1 MLIIPFV
8 LNLVNLKVTEDLK
21 YWVYILTLLARLS
34 TKDFYPIIVMKVQPG
49 SPLMHSN

>member
-8 LNLVNLKVTEDLK
+8 LNLVNLKVTGDLK

-34 TKDFYPIIVMKVQPG
+34 TKDFYPIIVDEG
-49 SPLMHSN
+49 AARITSYA